1 MVVVLVHFHFVLIHR
16 KLSMSFLCRLASEG
30 MIFCTRRGSFV
41 STAEKLH
48 PAFAAYDAREKWEV
62 TSVQRSQAVCWGLEE
77 DSETDSD
84 GEENLD
90 EEAED
95 LLKCLSESQQ
105 IGAFERA

>member
-1 MVVVLVHFHFVLIHR
+1 MHFHFVLIHR